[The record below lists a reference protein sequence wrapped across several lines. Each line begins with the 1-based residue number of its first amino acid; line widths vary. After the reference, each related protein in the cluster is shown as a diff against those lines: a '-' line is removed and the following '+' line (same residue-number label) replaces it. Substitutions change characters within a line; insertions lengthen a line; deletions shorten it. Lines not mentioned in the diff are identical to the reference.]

1 MMRPTMFPYDAQ
13 LQAALQPLPQ
23 TIPGVLETMQAIDTI
38 CADGDGLKWFNWLY
52 LRVTQTVEDRVTSS
66 SFADPAWMAALDVQF
81 AGLYFQ
87 AAQSLLSG
95 GSQPGCWAALFA
107 VRNQP
112 RLARIQFAFAG
123 MNAHINHDL
132 PMAVVKTCKA
142 FGATPQHRTP
152 QYNDY
157 TSINATLSSL
167 IDVAKSTLRLR
178 LLGDDL
184 PAISALDDTLA
195 AWSITAAR
203 EAAWNNAELLNHVE
217 AVPQLADGFMDTL
230 DGLTSVVGKTL
241 LVPLS

>member
-1 MMRPTMFPYDAQ
+1 MFPYDAQ
-13 LQAALQPLPQ
+13 LLAAVQAAPQ
-23 TIPGVLETMQAIDTI
+23 TIPDVLATMQAIDAI

-52 LRVTQTVEDRVTSS
+52 LRVTRAVEDRVAAGG
-66 SFADPAWMAALDVQF
+66 FADPGWMAALDVHF

-95 GSQPGCWAALFA
+95 VDQPGCWAALFA

-132 PMAVVKTCKA
+132 PLAVVNTCKTLGTA
-142 FGATPQHRTP
+142 PQHGTV

-157 TSINATLSSL
+157 TAINDTLSSL
-167 IDVAKSTLRLR
+167 IDEAKTTLRLR

-184 PAISALDDTLA
+184 PAVSALDDTLA

-203 EAAWNNAELLNHVE
+203 EAAWNNAEFLHHVE
-217 AVPQLADGFMDTL
+217 PVPALAEGFMDTL

-241 LVPLS
+241 LIPVP